1 MEEID
6 TSKNLEPL
14 GARWAGDED
23 NARRAMAGRR
33 RSARAHG
40 ADDSVRA

>member
-23 NARRAMAGRR
+23 DVRRALAGRR
-33 RSARAHG
+33 RSVLACG
-40 ADDSVRA
+40 AGDSVRA